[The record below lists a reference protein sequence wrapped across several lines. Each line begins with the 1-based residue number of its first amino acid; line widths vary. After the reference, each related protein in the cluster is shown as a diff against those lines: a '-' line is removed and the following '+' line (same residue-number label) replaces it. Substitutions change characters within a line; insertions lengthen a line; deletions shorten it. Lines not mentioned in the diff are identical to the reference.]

1 MILQRIDEVENS
13 NVVEESKRDII
24 KKRFNTRE
32 EMKIEDESNVAK
44 KTLSIEDLQDSD
56 YEEVN
61 DNFN

>member
-1 MILQRIDEVENS
+1 LILQRIDEVENS

-44 KTLSIEDLQDSD
+44 KTLFIEDLQDSD